1 MFWTFQWT
9 IGPSWDVPDSFTVQ
23 HPSLKF
29 ESPLPTLSTPL
40 NKRIFG
46 FPGSTK
52 IRCPKLLL
60 HGNHSKTPCFFL
72 YGAFNVQQQ
81 NQLVV
86 EPTHSKNMRTSN
98 WIISPGIRGENSKHI
113 GNHHLAGA
121 IYQPQLVN
129 KPDYLN
135 HQPPAP
141 PHLFIHLEKSAKK
154 KQGNFRLTWS
164 HPALKVWSWHL
175 RKARQAPPSEG

>member
-1 MFWTFQWT
+1 M
-9 IGPSWDVPDSFTVQ
+9 
-23 HPSLKF
+23 
-29 ESPLPTLSTPL
+29 
-40 NKRIFG
+40 
-46 FPGSTK
+46 
-52 IRCPKLLL
+52 
-60 HGNHSKTPCFFL
+60 FFL

-154 KQGNFRLTWS
+154 TGQFS
-164 HPALKVWSWHL
+164 AHLKPPSFESVILAPKEGPRPRQARHL
-175 RKARQAPPSEG
+175 RVKVILWHQTQTMHYGQIAKNYIKSH

>member
-1 MFWTFQWT
+1 MF
-9 IGPSWDVPDSFTVQ
+9 V
-23 HPSLKF
+23 
-29 ESPLPTLSTPL
+29 
-40 NKRIFG
+40 
-46 FPGSTK
+46 
-52 IRCPKLLL
+52 
-60 HGNHSKTPCFFL
+60 

-81 NQLVV
+81 KPVSGWTNPFEKYAKVKLDHF
-86 EPTHSKNMRTSN
+86 PNF
-98 WIISPGIRGENSKHI
+98 RGENSKHI

-154 KQGNFRLTWS
+154 KTGQFS
-164 HPALKVWSWHL
+164 AHLK
-175 RKARQAPPSEG
+175 PPSFESVILAPKEGPRPR